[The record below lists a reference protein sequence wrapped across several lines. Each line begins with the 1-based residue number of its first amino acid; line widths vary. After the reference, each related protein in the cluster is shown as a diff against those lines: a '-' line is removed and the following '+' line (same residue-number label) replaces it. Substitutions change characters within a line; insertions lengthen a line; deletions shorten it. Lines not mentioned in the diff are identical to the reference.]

1 MKYIKDNNDGQSL
14 MELLIAIT
22 ILVVAL
28 VATIALIINSIEAG
42 RASRDKL
49 IGTNFAREGI
59 EIVRNIRDSNWI
71 DPDEATAWDDG
82 LDLSIAAPVFSHEW
96 NTEPTGLIGITGFGD
111 AGATIWYSLSK
122 KMNLQEALATLP
134 LDKELTSFYRVIYLS
149 LICHDSVGTE
159 KIVAKESTDDCT
171 SFPDE
176 DDGPFGQVGIQV
188 IAEVRWPTSD
198 SNHKVVI
205 EERLY
210 NWQAL

>member
-28 VATIALIINSIEAG
+28 IATIALIINSIEAG
-42 RASRDKL
+42 KASRNKL

-59 EIVRNIRDSNWI
+59 EIVRNMRDSNWI
-71 DPDEATAWDDG
+71 DPDETIAWDDG
-82 LDLSIAAPVFSHEW
+82 LDIASVGPITAPLVSHQW
-96 NTEPTGLIGITGFGD
+96 DTEPAGLVAINGFD
-111 AGATIWYSLSK
+111 HANAAIWDSPNEKMYLQATAGLPSGS
-122 KMNLQEALATLP
+122 ELAH
-134 LDKELTSFYRVIYLS
+134 FYRVLYIS
-149 LICHDSVGTE
+149 SICHDSAGIE
-159 KIVAKESTDDCT
+159 EIVPKESINPC
-171 SFPDE
+171 SSIGAGFSK
-176 DDGPFGQVGIQV
+176 VGIQV

>member
-1 MKYIKDNNDGQSL
+1 

-42 RASRDKL
+42 RASKNKL

-59 EIVRNIRDSNWI
+59 EIVRNIRDSNWL
-71 DPDEATAWDDG
+71 DPDETTTWRDG
-82 LDLSIAAPVFSHEW
+82 LDVGRIVAPILSHQW
-96 NTEPTGLIGITGFGD
+96 DTEPTDLVIINGFDDND
-111 AGATIWYSLSK
+111 AAIWYSPSEGQYLQASAAFPGGSELS
-122 KMNLQEALATLP
+122 
-134 LDKELTSFYRVIYLS
+134 SFYRGIYLS

-159 KIVAKESTDDCT
+159 HIVAKESTDDCT

-176 DDGPFGQVGIQV
+176 GDGPFGEVGVQV
-188 IAEVRWPTSD
+188 ITEVRWPTSD